1 MSEFELNEDRDEFEV
16 LEDFVY
22 NGGNN
27 NNNSSKRI
35 VKEVNEVPILKN

>member
-22 NGGNN
+22 NGGINN
-27 NNNSSKRI
+27 NNNSKRSK
-35 VKEVNEVPILKN
+35 